1 MVFRLFMGILQMGI
15 DASVVIVLVL
25 LTRMLLGKAPKKYA
39 YFLWI
44 IVGIQLVCPVKIASP
59 FSVYNLLP
67 QSSNRMEQS
76 LEKYTGVSWQNVRMT
91 GKKSSQKKSTSDNQ
105 NKAQTDTVPNDGQAD
120 QTGSTDS
127 SAKLQTASQNES
139 VKNTDK
145 ESENIYDNMSGN
157 MAEETSPNQTEAFS
171 PVLLRRIL
179 YGAAYLWLVV
189 LCVILFVNIIL
200 YFRMKGRVATA
211 VRMRDNVYECDAIP
225 SPFVMGLLSP
235 RIYIPFRLGE
245 QEKDYIISHEKYHI
259 RRRDNLVKV
268 AAFLLCSV
276 YWFQPLVWLSYFLM
290 IRDME
295 MSCDEYVLQNS
306 PEDIRAVYSESLLQ
320 FAMNRRNPGLGS
332 RNHINLY

>member
-295 MSCDEYVLQNS
+295 MSCYE
-306 PEDIRAVYSESLLQ
+306 
-320 FAMNRRNPGLGS
+320 
-332 RNHINLY
+332 